1 MKELISVLL
10 PAYNVGE
17 YIGICLDSILQQTYS
32 NYEVIIVNDGS
43 TDDTLAICQAY
54 AQRDSRIH
62 LFSQENAGVSSAR
75 NHCLSQAK
83 GEFVAFIDPD
93 DYVKKDYLQTLLN
106 MQHKTSAD
114 IIACDYNT
122 QNGPENQDSERHR
135 FSNKLLNNDE
145 ALRAINCFDSFKVYM
160 WAKLIRRT
168 LFNGLSFPSVD
179 IAEDQYVCCELLS
192 KAKGVYYQ
200 PTALYTY
207 RMRSGSICQNVG
219 RHTKTPI
226 YAVQEQ
232 TKYIQA
238 HHPEITSY
246 AYAYLFF
253 SGITYY
259 NNYII
264 NNESITKEEER
275 FINSIVQRKLKYV
288 LRDPDNTQA
297 KKMQALIFSI
307 SKPLYNQMLKLK
319 HTS

>member
-179 IAEDQYVCCELLS
+179 LS
-192 KAKGVYYQ
+192 
-200 PTALYTY
+200 
-207 RMRSGSICQNVG
+207 
-219 RHTKTPI
+219 
-226 YAVQEQ
+226 
-232 TKYIQA
+232 
-238 HHPEITSY
+238 
-246 AYAYLFF
+246 
-253 SGITYY
+253 
-259 NNYII
+259 
-264 NNESITKEEER
+264 
-275 FINSIVQRKLKYV
+275 
-288 LRDPDNTQA
+288 
-297 KKMQALIFSI
+297 LIHI
-307 SKPLYNQMLKLK
+307 
-319 HTS
+319 

>member
-1 MKELISVLL
+1 
-10 PAYNVGE
+10 
-17 YIGICLDSILQQTYS
+17 
-32 NYEVIIVNDGS
+32 
-43 TDDTLAICQAY
+43 
-54 AQRDSRIH
+54 
-62 LFSQENAGVSSAR
+62 
-75 NHCLSQAK
+75 
-83 GEFVAFIDPD
+83 
-93 DYVKKDYLQTLLN
+93 
-106 MQHKTSAD
+106 
-114 IIACDYNT
+114 
-122 QNGPENQDSERHR
+122 
-135 FSNKLLNNDE
+135 
-145 ALRAINCFDSFKVYM
+145 
-160 WAKLIRRT
+160 
-168 LFNGLSFPSVD
+168 
-179 IAEDQYVCCELLS
+179 
-192 KAKGVYYQ
+192 
-200 PTALYTY
+200 
-207 RMRSGSICQNVG
+207 MRSGSICQNVG

-288 LRDPDNTQA
+288 LRDPDISLA